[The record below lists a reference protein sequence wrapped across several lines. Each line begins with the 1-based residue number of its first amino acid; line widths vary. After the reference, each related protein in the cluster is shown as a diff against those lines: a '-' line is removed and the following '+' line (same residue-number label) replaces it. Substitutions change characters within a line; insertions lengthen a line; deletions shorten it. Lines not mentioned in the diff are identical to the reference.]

1 MPDYDFNITTFIRIQ
16 NTFTRTEYFLEEIRE
31 LLISHIIK
39 YQWHLKAILIQH
51 LTIDLASQINHFI
64 GLVFYKLKTNSDEQ
78 MDPNIINEI
87 IAGTFTGNVNKA
99 LICASENGHD
109 EVVKLLLKAGA
120 DPTVRDNYAIRW
132 ASERGHIE
140 VVKLLL
146 SAGADLTARDN
157 LAIIYASENGHI
169 DIIKLLL
176 SAGADPVAQDNLAI
190 KCASQNGHVEVIKL
204 LLEIGADPAAEDNLA
219 IKCASHNGHVEVIK
233 LLLEIGADPAAEDN
247 LAIKCASQNGHVEAV
262 KLLFNSILH
271 KLTICDYN
279 QLKTTNQEIKQLWID
294 HIIIHRWIIKTFLRE
309 YLTIDLFDQ
318 IIQFIVT

>member
-219 IKCASHNGHVEVIK
+219 IKCAS
-233 LLLEIGADPAAEDN
+233 
-247 LAIKCASQNGHVEAV
+247 QNGHVEAV